1 MLYLNIGIPIV
12 LIVMG
17 INDYFS
23 ERPLSGQYWA
33 TLIIFLG
40 ILPCTLHIQFK
51 KRYHSSI
58 HFKMIQE

>member
-1 MLYLNIGIPIV
+1 MLYLNIGILIV

-40 ILPCTLHIQFK
+40 ILPGTLHIQDK
-51 KRYHSSI
+51 K
-58 HFKMIQE
+58 

>member
-23 ERPLSGQYWA
+23 ERSLSGQYWA
-33 TLIIFLG
+33 TLIMFLG
-40 ILPCTLHIQFK
+40 LLPGTLHIQDK
-51 KRYHSSI
+51 K
-58 HFKMIQE
+58 